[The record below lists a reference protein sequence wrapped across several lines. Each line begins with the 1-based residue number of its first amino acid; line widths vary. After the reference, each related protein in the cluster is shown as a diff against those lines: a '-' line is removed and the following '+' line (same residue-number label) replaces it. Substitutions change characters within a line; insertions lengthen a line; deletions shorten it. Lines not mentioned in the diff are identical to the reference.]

1 MIHIVGRASEAA
13 AIARFTE
20 QVPVGPVGLLI
31 EGEAGIGKTTLALEA
46 IRLAR
51 EAGYRVL
58 QVRPAEAEA
67 DLSYA
72 ALTDLVGGIFDAVS
86 DDLPAPQRHAL
97 EVALLRRE
105 ARASADPRTIA
116 SALLAV
122 VSILARRQ
130 PVVIVIDDAQWLD
143 PASQRAIEFVSR
155 RLPPRVGMV
164 VAHRPMV
171 GRAHPIDLL
180 RALPP
185 ERLEHIVV
193 GPLSLATMNEL
204 VRRRVGLKLSRPLL
218 VRLADASD
226 GNPFYLLEIA
236 GALARGPALPG
247 PGDPLPVP
255 ATLRDLR
262 SDRVD
267 LLSPSARIV
276 ASASAALSRPTVE
289 ILEAAFGEDLDVEAA
304 LLELDEAGLLASEDD
319 RLRFSHPLLAS
330 TIYGSLTVARRRDVH
345 RRLAQAVGDP
355 EEQARHLARAQR
367 TPDAAAASRIEAA
380 AALATLRGAPEAASE
395 LYAAACRLTPANETE
410 DLARRMLDGAQA
422 LSLAGDLD
430 AARSRAMQA
439 LDAGHAP
446 SIRARALLLLGSLAT
461 YTDGI
466 DARIEYQTRALVEAG
481 DDRELR
487 TEILLAL
494 FEQIATDP
502 ARAAQYADDAIALL
516 QDGGDQSALARAL
529 IAKFIAQ
536 AVVGRGAETEL
547 LDKAMALSAP
557 GPQSI
562 YPLIWFHWV
571 DDLEAARAS
580 FRRLTRRSEERGDAV
595 GAAELA
601 EFLAMAEFRAG
612 NWPEASRLLDA
623 ACDTLD
629 QLDLRGP
636 LIASFADRSVIDAH
650 RGEFQR
656 ARATVERILAVEGL
670 DPFWRMVCHSA
681 QGAFEFCAGSH
692 EAADRAWT
700 QMREEAEVVG
710 WKDFL
715 DDRSEPDHVEAL
727 VALGRLDEARRVLD
741 HLEWRGR
748 TLPRAWIDAGLPR
761 ARALIL
767 AAEGSVAEAL
777 TILDEAPA
785 TPSLPFEEARCL
797 LVRGQLERRANR
809 RLAAKDSLIRAREAF
824 EALGSSPWVER
835 AQMEMERLG
844 LRHRD
849 PDELTES
856 ERRIAQLAASGL
868 TNRQVADVAFVSPKT
883 VEANLARVYRKL
895 DIRSRA
901 ELGARMASGSGDTE
915 SQS

>member
-1 MIHIVGRASEAA
+1 MIGRAREAA
-13 AIARFTE
+13 AIVRFSRR
-20 QVPVGPVGLLI
+20 VPEGPVGLLI
-31 EGEAGIGKTTLALEA
+31 EGEAGIGKTTIVDEA
-46 IRLAR
+46 VRLAR
-51 EAGYRVL
+51 VADYRVL

-86 DDLPAPQRHAL
+86 DDVPIPQRQAL

-105 ARASADPRTIA
+105 ASASADPRTTA
-116 SALLAV
+116 SALLSV
-122 VSILARRQ
+122 VTLLASRE
-130 PVVIVIDDAQWLD
+130 PLVIVIDDAQWLD
-143 PASQRAIEFVSR
+143 PASGRAIEFVSR
-155 RLPPRVGMV
+155 RLPPRAGIV
-164 VAHRPMV
+164 VAHRPMA
-171 GRAHPIDLL
+171 GRDCPIDLV

-185 ERLEHIVV
+185 AALEHIVV
-193 GPLSLATMNEL
+193 GPLSLAAISEL
-204 VRRRVGLKLSRPLL
+204 VQSRVRLRISRPLL
-218 VRLADASD
+218 VRLAEASD
-226 GNPFYLLEIA
+226 GNPFYALEIA
-236 GALARGPALPG
+236 GALARVPAVPSPG
-247 PGDPLPVP
+247 EPLPVP
-255 ATLRDLR
+255 DTLRDLR

-276 ASASAALSRPTVE
+276 ASASAALSRPTAE
-289 ILEAAFGEDLDVEAA
+289 ILEAALGKDIDVAAA
-304 LLELDEAGLLASEDD
+304 LLELEEAGLLTSDDD

-330 TIYGSLTVARRRDVH
+330 AIYGSLPVARRRDLH
-345 RRLAQAVGDP
+345 RQLAEATNDP

-367 TPDAAAASRIEAA
+367 TPEEPAAARIEAA
-380 AALATLRGAPEAASE
+380 AALATRRGAPEAAAE
-395 LYAAACRLTPANETE
+395 LYAAACRLTPTNQPE
-410 DLARRMLDGAQA
+410 DLARRMVDGAHA
-422 LSLAGDLD
+422 LTLAGDFD

-439 LDAGHAP
+439 LDAGRAP
-446 SIRARALLLLGSLAT
+446 AIRARALMLLGSLAT

-487 TEILLAL
+487 IEILLAL

-502 ARAAQYADDAIALL
+502 ARAAEYAEEAIALL
-516 QDGGDQSALARAL
+516 QDGGDHSAMARAL

-536 AVVGRGAETEL
+536 AVLGHGAQTEL
-547 LDKAMALSAP
+547 LDKAMALEAR
-557 GPQSI
+557 GPLSV

-580 FRRLTRRSEERGDAV
+580 YRRLTRRSEDRGDAV
-595 GAAELA
+595 GAAEMA

-612 NWPEASRLLDA
+612 NWPEAVRLLDA

-650 RGEFQR
+650 RGELYR
-656 ARATVERILAVEGL
+656 ARATVATILAVDGL

-681 QGAFEFCAGSH
+681 QGAVEFCAGH
-692 EAADRAWT
+692 YEAADRAWT
-700 QMREEAEVVG
+700 QMREEAAVVG

-715 DDRSEPDHVEAL
+715 DDRSEPDHVETL
-727 VALGRLDEARRVLD
+727 VVLGRLDDARRLLD

-748 TLPRAWIDAGLPR
+748 TLPRVWIDAGLPR

-777 TILDEAPA
+777 TLVEEAPG
-785 TPSLPFEEARCL
+785 TPSLPFEEARRA
-797 LVRGQLERRANR
+797 LVRGQLERRSNR
-809 RLAAKDSLIRAREAF
+809 RLAARESLSRARAAF
-824 EALGSSPWVER
+824 EALGSPPWVER
-835 AQMEMERLG
+835 VQAEMGRLG
-844 LRHRD
+844 LRHRE

-856 ERRIAQLAASGL
+856 ERRIAELAATGM
-868 TNRQVADVAFVSPKT
+868 TNRAVADAAFVSPKT

-895 DIRSRA
+895 GIRSRA
-901 ELGARMASGSGDTE
+901 ELGARMAAGSGDAE
-915 SQS
+915 PRS